1 MLSVASRYRGGF
13 RLGRTGS
20 NGHRTSIQTLLADML
35 RSLLVLA
42 PFCVGLLAAFGAKGA
57 ETTADLLSP
66 SQRTWLAV
74 HPRIVLGAG
83 EDWAPWVIK
92 DSKGEVKGLAADH
105 LDLINRKLGTDI
117 RLEVG
122 PWHEMV
128 AKAESGAIDGL
139 TLTAPLA
146 ERRDR
151 FEFSEP
157 FFTDYDFFF
166 LRTEDLE
173 RKQPAGLD
181 DLRGKRVGY
190 LKGTLRISRVLAER
204 PGISVVTVDSY
215 AELARQLLRGDIDV
229 AVASYSFEYW
239 RASNGVQGFS
249 PTRIV
254 RETDARMVMTIR
266 KDHAELAGILNA
278 GLAALKRE
286 ELEPLYQRWFGAEY
300 LRRSAS
306 FAGVFTAEERA
317 WLAQNPVVRV
327 AIDPQW
333 APVEFVDGNGAPRG
347 MSLAYLDRISVILG
361 TRFEV
366 VPGPSWADAMR
377 RLDEREIDLLPAI
390 TENAE
395 RREHM
400 RFTVPYLTFPAAIFS
415 AADVA
420 YLGNPESLRGKTV
433 AVVQGEAVEPWLRNE
448 WPDLSLLPVADTRE
462 ALRTVAD
469 GAAFAFIGNLV
480 TTSYYIGQSGLTQ
493 IKVAGETP
501 FVYRLGMAVR
511 EDWPMLP
518 GILQKAI
525 DAIPAAERDS
535 IYRDWISIR
544 YQHSIDYSLLWKALA
559 AASLALLLV
568 FGERTYR
575 LHQANARLKHLAKDL
590 SLVEERERRRLAG
603 ELHDSPMQK
612 LALAQMQFSAMGQE
626 AELASAERKETGERL
641 GTGLELMREA
651 IDELRS
657 LQFELSP
664 PMLYQEGLAPTLGW
678 LASRATERTGVAFSF
693 RDAAS
698 ATKLPQ
704 ELAIF
709 LFQCARELVYN
720 AAKHASASTG
730 TIELGVDDTNVL
742 LTVTDDGRGFADSTR
757 KLRSGGGFGLF
768 SIRERLGLVGGDLSI
783 RSDATGTRAC
793 IRVPFQEYDAHGH
806 RPMDAGS
813 EPNQQQRRAEMP

>member
-1 MLSVASRYRGGF
+1 ML
-13 RLGRTGS
+13 
-20 NGHRTSIQTLLADML
+20 L
-35 RSLLVLA
+35 RSVLA
-42 PFCVGLLAAFGAKGA
+42 LAFFCAGLLAASGAKAVATGP
-57 ETTADLLSP
+57 DLLTP
-66 SQRTWLAV
+66 SQRTWLAA
-74 HPRIVLGAG
+74 HPRVVLGAG

-92 DSKGEVKGLAADH
+92 ESKGEVKGLAADH

-122 PWHEMV
+122 PWPEIV

-139 TLTAPLA
+139 TLTAPLP

-151 FEFSEP
+151 FEFTEP
-157 FFTDYDFFF
+157 YFTDHDFYF

-173 RKQPAGLD
+173 RKQPVGLD

-190 LKGTLRISRVLAER
+190 AKGTLRIGRVLAER
-204 PGISVVTVDSY
+204 PGITAVIVDNY
-215 AELARQLLRGDIDV
+215 DELARQLIRGDIDV
-229 AVASYSFEYW
+229 AVASYSLEYW
-239 RASNGVQGFS
+239 RATNGVQGFA

-254 RETDARMVMTIR
+254 RETDARLVMTIR
-266 KDHAELAGILNA
+266 KDRAELVGILNA
-278 GLAALKRE
+278 GLAALKKE
-286 ELEPLYQRWFGAEY
+286 ELEPLYLRWFGADH
-300 LRRSAS
+300 LRRTAS
-306 FAGVFTAEERA
+306 FAATFTAEERA
-317 WLAQNPVVRV
+317 WLAQHPVVRV

-333 APVEFVDGNGAPRG
+333 APVEFVDSGGVPRG

-366 VPGPSWADAMR
+366 VPGPSWVDAMR
-377 RLDEREIDLLPAI
+377 RLDEHEIDLLPAI

-395 RREHM
+395 RRAHM
-400 RFTVPYLTFPAAIFS
+400 RFTEPYLSFPAAIFS

-433 AVVQGEAVEPWLRNE
+433 AVVQGEAVEPWLRKE

-469 GAAFAFIGNLV
+469 GKAFAFIGNLV

-525 DAIPAAERDS
+525 EAIPAAERDS

-575 LHQANARLKHLAKDL
+575 LNRANARLKHLAQDL

-612 LALAQMQFSAMGQE
+612 LALAQMQFSAMGRE
-626 AELASAERKETGERL
+626 AELASAERKGTGERL

-678 LASRATERTGVAFSF
+678 LASRATERSGVAFSF

-698 ATKLPQ
+698 AAKLPQ

-720 AAKHASASTG
+720 AAKHASATTG
-730 TIELGVDDTNVL
+730 TIELGVDDANVL
-742 LTVTDDGRGFADSTR
+742 LTVTDDGKGFSDSAR
-757 KLRSGGGFGLF
+757 KQRSTGGFGLF
-768 SIRERLGLVGGDLSI
+768 NIRERLALVGGDLSI
-783 RSDATGTRAC
+783 QSGAAGTRAC
-793 IRVPFQEYDAHGH
+793 VRVPLHQHAGHGH
-806 RPMDAGS
+806 RRADVGGATRAYGES
-813 EPNQQQRRAEMP
+813 EETS